1 MSINSLVKRNHF
13 GKPILISNKIKNQFM
28 KCFQCDAEASHSTSE
43 ASDDGTSKTWYYC
56 RDHEDPLRQ

>member
-1 MSINSLVKRNHF
+1 
-13 GKPILISNKIKNQFM
+13 M